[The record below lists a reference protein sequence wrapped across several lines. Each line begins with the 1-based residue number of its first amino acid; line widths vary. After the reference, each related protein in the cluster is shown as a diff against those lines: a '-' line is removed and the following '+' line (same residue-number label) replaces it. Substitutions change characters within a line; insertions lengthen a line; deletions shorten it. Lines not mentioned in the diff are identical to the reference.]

1 MIKQA
6 HERNHVSKKD
16 IRWLRRRVVYLE
28 VVELPSVI
36 AAVNQI
42 IPWPVSNSDKDNR
55 QREVTAENKP
65 CNGNPESI
73 SLTVYTSCLKL

>member
-1 MIKQA
+1 
-6 HERNHVSKKD
+6 
-16 IRWLRRRVVYLE
+16 
-28 VVELPSVI
+28 
-36 AAVNQI
+36 VNQI

-73 SLTVYTSCLKL
+73 SLTVYTNCLKL